1 MAFLSVKNL
10 SKSYTKGQYALQ
22 NVSFQTQKG
31 EILALLGESGSG
43 KTTLLRLLAG
53 LETPNSGEI
62 LLADAVLSNEK
73 LWVKPEMRGI
83 GMVFQSYALFPHLN
97 VWENVQFGVRNAV
110 QKAYATQLLE
120 KLGLSAF
127 KKRYP
132 HQLSGGQQQRVALA
146 RALAPSPRLLLLD
159 EPFSNLDETLRREVR
174 RELRIFLHQSEMSAI
189 FVTHDLQDALAVADT
204 LLILKEGKV
213 AQFGKPDQIYQNP
226 ATPYVANFFGGI
238 NQTQAEGYFRPED
251 VKIYPLTAATELEE
265 KATKNPFLAKI
276 LHKEYQG
283 AFEKIWLQKENG
295 EIFEAFYQAEAKLE
309 VGEKVRFELKKT
321 YQFSS

>member
-1 MAFLSVKNL
+1 MIFLSVKNL
-10 SKSYTKGQYALQ
+10 SKSYTKGNYALHQ
-22 NVSFQTQKG
+22 VSFQTQKG
-31 EILALLGESGSG
+31 ETLALLGESGSG

-53 LETPNSGEI
+53 LETPDSGEI
-62 LLADAVLSNEK
+62 RLADDLLSDQK
-73 LWVKPEMRGI
+73 QWTKPERRGI

-97 VWENVQFGVRNAV
+97 VWDNVRFGIKTEA
-110 QKAYATQLLE
+110 QKQYAIQLLD
-120 KLGLSAF
+120 KLGLTEF
-127 KKRYP
+127 KNRYP

-204 LLILKEGKV
+204 LLILKDGKV
-213 AQFGKPDQIYQNP
+213 EQFGKPDQIYQNP
-226 ATPYVANFFGGI
+226 ANPYVANFFGGI

-251 VKIYPLTAATELEE
+251 VLLYPLSESEIGGE
-265 KATKNPFLAKI
+265 KALEGALLAKI

-295 EIFEAFYQAEAKLE
+295 EIFEAFYQAQARLPI
-309 VGEKVRFELKKT
+309 GTKVRFELKKT